1 MRRAALLRRSAIAI
15 LCIALFAW
23 GWAAGSR
30 HVFPHKQLQAIK
42 AMLAP
47 ASAEAPPMYTNPNAV
62 RAGKMDAWLR
72 TRADI
77 VMVGDSI
84 TAPARWSEMFPGVN
98 IANRGISGDTVTGL
112 LERSPAIAAM
122 RPRAIF
128 VLIGIN
134 DIAGGNDNARIVD
147 RYGRALDIL
156 AGTGARIVIQS
167 TLQCSS
173 ADCTPAARAQVD
185 ALNAALERIAARHGW
200 RFVDL
205 NARFSDSNGLKP
217 AYTYDGIHL
226 NGAGYQLWR
235 EMISAEIAAIRPA
248 PSGSEQPL
256 DR

>member
-1 MRRAALLRRSAIAI
+1 MKRAALLKRAVIAI
-15 LCIALFAW
+15 LCVAAFAW

-30 HVFPHKQLQAIK
+30 HVFPHAQVQAVK

-47 ASAEAPPMYTNPNAV
+47 APAEPLPMYTNPNAV
-62 RAGKMDAWLR
+62 RAGKMDAWLQ

-84 TAPARWSEMFPGVN
+84 TAPGRWDEMFPGAS

-112 LERSPAIAAM
+112 LERAPAIAAM

-134 DIAGGNDNARIVD
+134 DIAGGNDNARIID
-147 RYGRALDIL
+147 RYGRALEIL
-156 AGTGARIVIQS
+156 ASTGARIVIQS

-173 ADCTPAARAQVD
+173 ADCTPAIRAQVD
-185 ALNAALERIAARHGW
+185 TLNTALKRIAAGHGW

-205 NARFSDSNGLKP
+205 NTRFSDANGLKP
-217 AYTYDGIHL
+217 AYTYDGVHL

-235 EMISAEIAAIRPA
+235 GMIGGEIAAFQSS
-248 PSGSEQPL
+248 PSGREQPL

>member
-1 MRRAALLRRSAIAI
+1 MNRAAWLKRGIVALLCLAT
-15 LCIALFAW
+15 FAW

-30 HVFPHKQLQAIK
+30 HVFPHALVQSVK

-47 ASAEAPPMYTNPNAV
+47 APTEPPPMYTNPNAV

-72 TRADI
+72 TRPDI

-84 TAPARWSEMFPGVN
+84 TAPGRWKEMFPGAN

-112 LERSPAIAAM
+112 LERAPAIAAM

-134 DIAGGNDNARIVD
+134 DIAGGNDNVRILD
-147 RYGRALDIL
+147 RYGRALDAL
-156 AGTGARIVIQS
+156 ASTGARIVIQS

-173 ADCTPAARAQVD
+173 ADCTPAIRAQVD
-185 ALNAALERIAARHGW
+185 ALNAALERLAARHGW
-200 RFVDL
+200 RFIDL
-205 NARFSDSNGLKP
+205 NTRFADANGLKP
-217 AYTYDGIHL
+217 DYSYDGVHL

-235 EMISAEIAAIRPA
+235 EMIGGEVAAA
-248 PSGSEQPL
+248 GSTVSGRE
-256 DR
+256 